1 MENRPG
7 PKEPDVEEEVEIL
20 GEKDMDDTI
29 TLGHERSAGFSGQS
43 LS

>member
-20 GEKDMDDTI
+20 GEKDMDDT
-29 TLGHERSAGFSGQS
+29 LGHERSAGFSGQS